1 MTGKTAEGIRAHK
14 GQRPQQGSPNRGAT
28 RDGKLPS
35 LASLPVFQELG
46 STPGQPSEF
55 RAKQSRTAE
64 IDRYTTER
72 LPEERSRHSRFLRS
86 IHQGRRHPDIGS
98 AIKQIDGFG
107 I

>member
-1 MTGKTAEGIRAHK
+1 VTGKTAGGIRANK
-14 GQRPQQGSPNRGAT
+14 GQRPQQGAPNRGLT
-28 RDGKLPS
+28 RDGNLAS

-46 STPGQPSEF
+46 STTGQPSEF
-55 RAKQSRTAE
+55 RAKQSRAAE

-72 LPEERSRHSRFLRS
+72 LPEERSRHSRFQRS
-86 IHQGRRHPDIGS
+86 IHQGRCRLDIGS